1 MKLCLSVLATALL
14 PFANGDDHPRK
25 TETITTNLRGGN
37 VVRKRISYPDK
48 TDEGMKPENL
58 EKVNLL
64 IDQKLHHHAHGHLHL
79 RQMSEDGKV
88 KDMDVDMDNLD
99 ENDIPPE
106 VLHNIEDFM
115 FSYSEAPHDHQSHES
130 PAHQSMH
137 HGHPHRED
145 LHAHQ
150 ADPQHFDKHHAVKD
164 HHHHKRTTHDDKASR
179 KVILPTGFDSHYN
192 RTLYHRLLVAPFEIY
207 ADIFDHHFWGE
218 TSFPVFAVP
227 DWQNR
232 TGIFSGFGKSGDSL
246 IFENMQFLLHWHD
259 IIGASDG
266 VSQEL
271 YEYMSDHDF
280 HASLIIGKAHQE
292 LAETAHLALVVS
304 YYQFGSK
311 KNVLIPF
318 ARIEDFF
325 DDTSEQHLK
334 NSDTKDLEMSAL
346 HEMIRAKRS
355 NSTSFNNPAMNNSDE
370 RIEAFGVIEAFHF
383 QKLFQ
388 LLIRR
393 TFLFSFGYA
402 DCLMQEPDYLR
413 QCLDDTYSSVVKM
426 ETNVRGA
433 LDDQIVEQLAVVN
446 DRLHTKVAEACVSFQ
461 NMGASLYGSRSCD
474 DTLDL
479 GTLITTPFKGKLQ

>member
-1 MKLCLSVLATALL
+1 MRVCLSVLATALL
-14 PFANGDDHPRK
+14 PFANGDDHPRT
-25 TETITTNLRGGN
+25 TETVTTNLRGGN
-37 VVRKRISYPDK
+37 AVRKRISYPDK

-58 EKVNLL
+58 KKLNPL
-64 IDQKLHHHAHGHLHL
+64 IDQHHHHHAHGHLYL

-88 KDMDVDMDNLD
+88 KDMDVDMDHLD

-106 VLHNIEDFM
+106 VLHNIEDFI
-115 FSYSEAPHDHQSHES
+115 FSHYEAPHEAPHYHQSHES
-130 PAHQSMH
+130 PAHA
-137 HGHPHRED
+137 G
-145 LHAHQ
+145 
-150 ADPQHFDKHHAVKD
+150 PQHFDKHQAVED

-192 RTLYHRLLVAPFEIY
+192 QTLYHRLLVAPFEIY

-218 TSFPVFAVP
+218 SSFPVFAVP
-227 DWQNR
+227 DWKNK

-266 VSQEL
+266 VTQEL
-271 YEYMSDHDF
+271 YEFMSNHDF

-346 HEMIRAKRS
+346 HEMIQAKRS
-355 NSTSFNNPAMNNSDE
+355 NSTSFYNPATKISDE
-370 RIEAFGVIEAFHF
+370 RIEAFGVIEASHF

-433 LDDQIVEQLAVVN
+433 LDDQIFEQLAVVN

-461 NMGASLYGSRSCD
+461 NTGGSVYGSGSFD